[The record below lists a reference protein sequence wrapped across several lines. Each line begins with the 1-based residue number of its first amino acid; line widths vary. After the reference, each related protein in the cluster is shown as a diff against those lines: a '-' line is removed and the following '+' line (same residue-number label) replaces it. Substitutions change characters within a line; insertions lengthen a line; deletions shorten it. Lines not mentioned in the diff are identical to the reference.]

1 MMRKRWI
8 CLALAAL
15 LCASAAAHAQMTGL
29 NAFKKPNIADL
40 FKPAVGN
47 GAVYE
52 TQRTDQEGAPKQ
64 PLEMTVV
71 GKELFEGRETY
82 WQEFAHTDA
91 RSGSLGYAKM
101 LMTKDDFQPHRM
113 IVQQPGQP
121 AMELPLHAGMPE
133 RMHMPEEEALEK
145 WHLTGS
151 ENITVPAGTF
161 SCQHWKKDEGVGDVW
176 TTGKISPFGMVK
188 YIGSGETMVLI
199 KVITDAKDHLTGPVE
214 TFDPE
219 EMKRQMME
227 KMQQQENLN
236 RRKSNCRVSRWPS
249 SVAGRMDP
257 ISVAPVLP

>member
-15 LCASAAAHAQMTGL
+15 LCASAAARAQMTGL
-29 NAFKKPNIADL
+29 SPFKKPNIADI
-40 FKPAVGN
+40 FKPVVGN

-71 GKELFEGRETY
+71 GRESFEGREAY
-82 WQEFAHTDA
+82 WLEFAHTDA
-91 RSGSLGYAKM
+91 RSGSQGYAKM

-121 AMELPLHAGMPE
+121 AMELPLHAGMHAS
-133 RMHMPEEEALEK
+133 MHKHEEEPEK
-145 WHLTGS
+145 WHLAGS
-151 ENITVPAGTF
+151 ESTTVPAGTF

-176 TTGKISPFGMVK
+176 TTDKVSPFGMVK
-188 YIGSGETMVLI
+188 YISSGETMVLV
-199 KVITDAKDHLTGPVE
+199 KVITDAKDHITGPVQ

-227 KMQQQENLN
+227 KMKQQKPE
-236 RRKSNCRVSRWPS
+236 
-249 SVAGRMDP
+249 
-257 ISVAPVLP
+257 